1 MLKPGRRFWFFNRVP
16 GLEEYVVGPMIVV
29 GFKQFCPAGPII
41 DKVTGED
48 TGRVRKQGLVQ
59 LYTDPGGMRTLAVA
73 DIRLHDPRRR

>member
-16 GLEEYVVGPMIVV
+16 GLEEYVVGPM
-29 GFKQFCPAGPII
+29 I